1 MKQKSSNLYDVR
13 AYDLIV
19 YLEEM
24 HKKWRG
30 RNLMKNRIKI
40 KPSDL
45 VINFIV
51 NRSKYIEIFFAVVVA
66 ISMFLYPFVKVNY
79 DLTKYLPDTTASKA
93 GLNLMEKEFG
103 YPGTAR
109 IMIKNVSLYQAKLYK
124 QEIEAVDGVDTVFW
138 ADTTDDI
145 KKYTDVYT
153 SDTFIKAE
161 NIQDYYKDNCAVM
174 DISFIA
180 GDSDTR
186 TSKALDKIQKIVG
199 DKGSFT
205 GPAVQNKSLNESLN
219 REMKSATVIVVG
231 VVESVLILTTTA
243 WLEPLLFLLV
253 MGIAIVINMGTNV
266 FLGEISFM
274 TASVAPVL
282 QMAVAMDY
290 SIFLMHAF
298 SREKDEGKDPKEAIR
313 IAIRQSA
320 SSVIACGMATI
331 IGFLALTIMKFSI
344 GYDLGIV
351 LAKGIFISLLT
362 VLFLMP
368 SMIIRSQNMIQKTA
382 HRKLIKLPKNL
393 AKGIFKVKY
402 VALGLAIFLA
412 VPCFI
417 AKDMNS
423 FLFGNSAVGAG
434 EGTQVYKDEQE
445 IDGIFGRSNMLMVL
459 IPDDSNIKEKQLSDE
474 LGKLSYVKKVTSLEN
489 TLPEGIPESIIP
501 NQITTQFHSGKYARI
516 LVYIRTREESAAAF
530 RYSDEIKGIVQKYYP
545 QHSFLI
551 GATPFTQDIKTIITR
566 DYTFVDKLSLL
577 GVVVV
582 AVFAFRSMLLPIL
595 LVIPIEIAIFFNMA
609 IPYFMGENMIF
620 MGYIIVSCIQL
631 AATVDYAILMTN
643 YYLEYRMRLDR
654 KQAIMETIWAAVPP
668 IMNSGIIL
676 SFAGYTLYFT
686 SSIAA
691 IGAMGHLIG
700 RGALLSI
707 AMVVILLPAL
717 LYIFDSPIYR
727 HISRR
732 KQLKDKIKK
741 KIAGKLQLGEV
752 CPKTIDDDKSAKSLE
767 GLKDEN

>member
-1 MKQKSSNLYDVR
+1 M
-13 AYDLIV
+13 I
-19 YLEEM
+19 
-24 HKKWRG
+24 
-30 RNLMKNRIKI
+30 KNKIKI
-40 KPSDL
+40 NPSDL
-45 VINFIV
+45 VVNFIV
-51 NRSKYIEIFFAVVVA
+51 DRSKYIEIFFVIMVV

-79 DLTKYLPDTTASKA
+79 DLTKYLPDTASSKA
-93 GLNLMEKEFG
+93 GLNLMKKEFG

-109 IMIKNVSLYQAKLYK
+109 IMLKNVSMYQAKLYK
-124 QEIEAVDGVDTVFW
+124 EEIEAVDGVDTVFW
-138 ADTTDDI
+138 ADTTEDI
-145 KKYTDVYT
+145 KKYTDVYI
-153 SDTFIKAE
+153 SSTFIKAE
-161 NIQDYYKDNCAVM
+161 DIQDYYKDNCAVM

-186 TSKALDKIQKIVG
+186 TSKALDSIQKIVG

-219 REMKSATVIVVG
+219 KEMKSAMVVVVIVVA
-231 VVESVLILTTTA
+231 SVLILTTTA
-243 WLEPLLFLLV
+243 WLEPLLFLLI

-266 FLGEISFM
+266 FLGEISFL
-274 TASVAPVL
+274 TASVASVL
-282 QMAVAMDY
+282 QIAVAMDY

-298 SREKDEGKDPKEAIR
+298 TREKDEGKEPKEAIG

-331 IGFLALTIMKFSI
+331 IGFLALTLMKFSI

-362 VLFLMP
+362 VSFLMP

-382 HRKLIKLPKNL
+382 HRKLVKLPKNL
-393 AKGIFKVKY
+393 AQNIFKVKY
-402 VALGLAIFLA
+402 LALGFAIFLA

-423 FLFGNSAVGAG
+423 FLFGNASVGAG

-445 IDGIFGRSNMLMVL
+445 IDRIFGRSNMLMAL
-459 IPDDSNIKEKQLSDE
+459 IPNDSIIKEKQLSDE

-501 NQITTQFHSGKYARI
+501 NQITTQFHSDKYARI
-516 LVYIRTREESAAAF
+516 LVYIRTREESASAF
-530 RYSDEIKGIVQKYYP
+530 RYSDEIKDVVQKYYP

-566 DYTFVDKLSLL
+566 DYTFVDRLSLL

-582 AVFAFRSMLLPIL
+582 AMIVFRSLLIPIL
-595 LVIPIEIAIFFNMA
+595 LVVPIEIAIFFNMA
-609 IPYFMGENMIF
+609 TPYFMGENMIF

-643 YYLEYRMRLDR
+643 YYLEYRMRLDKR
-654 KQAIMETIWAAVPP
+654 QAILEMIGEAVPP
-668 IMNSGIIL
+668 ILNSGIIL
-676 SFAGYTLYFT
+676 SFTGYTLYFT
-686 SSIAA
+686 SSITA

-707 AMVVILLPAL
+707 AMVVVLLPAL
-717 LYIFDSPIYR
+717 LYIFDLQIYR
-727 HISRR
+727 NISRR
-732 KQLKDKIKK
+732 KQLKHKIKK
-741 KIAGKLQLGEV
+741 KLAYKLRLVGMLSEAEGETV
-752 CPKTIDDDKSAKSLE
+752 NSKNNSDKSIESLE
-767 GLKDEN
+767 GLRDDN

>member
-1 MKQKSSNLYDVR
+1 M
-13 AYDLIV
+13 I
-19 YLEEM
+19 
-24 HKKWRG
+24 
-30 RNLMKNRIKI
+30 KNKIKI
-40 KPSDL
+40 NPSDL
-45 VINFIV
+45 VVNFIV
-51 NRSKYIEIFFAVVVA
+51 DRSKYIEIFFVIMVV

-79 DLTKYLPDTTASKA
+79 DLTKYLPDTASSKA
-93 GLNLMEKEFG
+93 GLNLMKKEFG

-109 IMIKNVSLYQAKLYK
+109 IMLKNVSMYQAKLYK
-124 QEIEAVDGVDTVFW
+124 EEIEAVDGVDTVFW
-138 ADTTDDI
+138 ADTTEDI
-145 KKYTDVYT
+145 KKYTDVYI
-153 SDTFIKAE
+153 SSTFIKAE
-161 NIQDYYKDNCAVM
+161 DIQDYYKDNCAVM

-186 TSKALDKIQKIVG
+186 TSKALDSIQKIVG

-219 REMKSATVIVVG
+219 KEMKSAMVVVVIVVA
-231 VVESVLILTTTA
+231 SVLILTTTA
-243 WLEPLLFLLV
+243 WLEPLLFLLI

-266 FLGEISFM
+266 FLGEISFL
-274 TASVAPVL
+274 TASVASVL
-282 QMAVAMDY
+282 QIAVAMDY

-298 SREKDEGKDPKEAIR
+298 TREKDEGKEPKEAIG

-331 IGFLALTIMKFSI
+331 IGFLALTLMKFSI

-362 VLFLMP
+362 VSFLMP

-382 HRKLIKLPKNL
+382 HRKLVKLPKNL
-393 AKGIFKVKY
+393 AQNIFKVRY
-402 VALGLAIFLA
+402 LALGFAIFLA

-423 FLFGNSAVGAG
+423 FLFGNASVGAG

-445 IDGIFGRSNMLMVL
+445 IDRIFGRSNMLMAL
-459 IPDDSNIKEKQLSDE
+459 IPNDSIIKEKQLSDE

-501 NQITTQFHSGKYARI
+501 NQITTQFHSDKYARI
-516 LVYIRTREESAAAF
+516 LVYIRTREESVSAF
-530 RYSDEIKGIVQKYYP
+530 RYSDEIKDVVQKYYP

-566 DYTFVDKLSLL
+566 DYTFVDRLSLL

-582 AVFAFRSMLLPIL
+582 AMIVFRSLLIPIL
-595 LVIPIEIAIFFNMA
+595 LVVPIEIAIFFNMA
-609 IPYFMGENMIF
+609 TPYFMGENMIF

-643 YYLEYRMRLDR
+643 YYLEYRMRLDKR
-654 KQAIMETIWAAVPP
+654 QAILEMIGEAVPP
-668 IMNSGIIL
+668 ILNSGIIL
-676 SFAGYTLYFT
+676 SFTGYTLYFT
-686 SSIAA
+686 SSITA

-707 AMVVILLPAL
+707 AMVVVLLPAL
-717 LYIFDSPIYR
+717 LYIFDLQIYR
-727 HISRR
+727 NISRR
-732 KQLKDKIKK
+732 KQLKHKIKK
-741 KIAGKLQLGEV
+741 KLAYKLRLVGMLSEAEGETV
-752 CPKTIDDDKSAKSLE
+752 NSKNNSDKSIESLE
-767 GLKDEN
+767 GLRDDN

>member
-1 MKQKSSNLYDVR
+1 M
-13 AYDLIV
+13 
-19 YLEEM
+19 
-24 HKKWRG
+24 
-30 RNLMKNRIKI
+30 RNGIKI
-40 KPSDL
+40 KPLDL

-51 NRSKYIEIFFAVVVA
+51 NKSKYIEVFFAVMVL
-66 ISMFLYPFVKVNY
+66 ISMFLYLFVRVNY
-79 DLTKYLPDTTASKA
+79 DLTKYLPDTAASKA

-109 IMIKNVSLYQAKLYK
+109 IMIKDVSLYQAKLYK
-124 QEIEAVDGVDTVFW
+124 EEIAAVDGVDTVFW

-161 NIQDYYKDNCAVM
+161 DIQDYYKDNCAVM
-174 DISFIA
+174 DISFIE

-199 DKGSFT
+199 NKGRFT

-219 REMKSATVIVVG
+219 REMKSATVIVVI
-231 VVESVLILTTTA
+231 VVASVLLLTTTS

-266 FLGEISFM
+266 FLGNISFM

-298 SREKDEGKDPKEAIR
+298 TREKDAGKEPKEAIR
-313 IAIRQSA
+313 IAIRQS
-320 SSVIACGMATI
+320 SSSIIACGMATI
-331 IGFLALTIMKFSI
+331 IGFLALTVMKFSI

-368 SMIIRSQNMIQKTA
+368 SMIIRSQKMIQKTA
-382 HRKLIKLPKNL
+382 HRKLVKLPKNL
-393 AKGIFKVKY
+393 AKSIFKVKY

-445 IDGIFGRSNMLMVL
+445 IDRIFGRSNMLMALV
-459 IPDDSNIKEKQLSDE
+459 PNDSIIKEKQLSDE

-489 TLPEGIPESIIP
+489 TLPDGIPETIIP
-501 NQITTQFHSGKYARI
+501 KQITKQFHSEQYARI
-516 LVYIRTREESAAAF
+516 LVYIRTREESPAAF
-530 RYSDEIKGIVQKYYP
+530 QYSDEIKSIVKKYYP
-545 QHSFLI
+545 HRSSLV

-577 GVVVV
+577 GVIIV
-582 AVFAFRSMLLPIL
+582 AIIVFRSFLIPVLI
-595 LVIPIEIAIFFNMA
+595 VVPIEIAIFLNMA
-609 IPYFMGENMIF
+609 VPYFVGQDMIF

-643 YYLEYRMRLDR
+643 YYLEYRMRLD
-654 KQAIMETIWAAVPP
+654 KKKAILEMIWAAVPP

-691 IGAMGHLIG
+691 IGAMGRLIG

-707 AMVVILLPAL
+707 AMVVVLLPAL
-717 LYIFDSPIYR
+717 LYIFDSQIYR
-727 HISRR
+727 HILRMNR
-732 KQLKDKIKK
+732 MKDKIRKKLEDKLRLVGMLSETLKK
-741 KIAGKLQLGEV
+741 KTHYKGNSDESV
-752 CPKTIDDDKSAKSLE
+752 ESLE